1 MSINFQEEITKRNFI
16 ISILGIIVAS
26 IIIRIC
32 FYPFDLPITH
42 DGDNFFSYALDT
54 SILNS
59 LPENYTL
66 PNNGWPLFLSL
77 FFKIFQFDSALGY
90 MSIQRILSIMLSVG
104 TIIPMY
110 FLCRRFF
117 SPLLSLIGGVL
128 FGFSPQIIQNS
139 LLGITEPLY
148 IFLITVSISLFLSKK
163 PKMIYCSF
171 WIIALAS
178 IVRYEGIVL
187 VIPFSIMFFFK
198 FQNKKAQIPK
208 YIIVITI
215 FILILLPIA
224 YIRNETIDNDGFSNV
239 IKGPQYIINASS
251 SDTGE
256 NYYKNIF
263 DFLEHGIVGL
273 VKYLGWS
280 SIPYFLILIPFGII
294 CLFKNINHNKKTI
307 VLISIFL
314 LLPAF
319 YAYSR
324 EFQEMKYV
332 LVMFPIFSFLSL
344 YLIQF
349 FIKKIKQPKKI
360 FVIVLGAV
368 LCSSVLWVNYQ
379 LPDYDYERESL
390 DIAHYIF
397 ENTDGINH
405 YYPEAKYL
413 IFAKYELDQSKYH
426 FESNSFPTFSNEYSS
441 TNIIWDRD
449 RYSNEVLTFNS
460 TKEYI
465 EFGQSQ
471 NLTHIVTNGDNAE
484 PKILNDV
491 FFNEKE
497 YPYLEKV
504 FDSSEN
510 NFKKINVKIFKI
522 DYKLFGDYYKNDQG

>member
-1 MSINFQEEITKRNFI
+1 MSHNMQELKIKNNHI
-16 ISILGIIVAS
+16 ALILISIVISTIL
-26 IIIRIC
+26 IRVY

-90 MSIQRILSIMLSVG
+90 MDLQRILSITISVG

-117 SPLLSLIGGVL
+117 SPLLSLIGGAL

-139 LLGITEPLY
+139 LLGVTEPLY
-148 IFLITVSISLFLSKK
+148 IFLVTVSISLFLSKK
-163 PKMIYCSF
+163 PKMVYCSF

-224 YIRNETIDNDGFSNV
+224 HIRNETIDNDGFSNV
-239 IKGPQYIINASS
+239 IKGPQYIIKASS

-294 CLFKNINHNKKTI
+294 CLFRNIDHNKKTI
-307 VLISIFL
+307 ILISIFL

-360 FVIVLGAV
+360 FVIVLSAV
-368 LCSSVLWVNYQ
+368 LCSSILWVNYQ

-441 TNIIWDRD
+441 TNIIWDNVKNSD
-449 RYSNEVLTFNS
+449 EVYVFN
-460 TKEYI
+460 TVEEYI
-465 EFGQSQ
+465 KFGKSQ
-471 NLTHIVTNGDNAE
+471 DLTHIVTNGHNAE
-484 PKILNDV
+484 PEILNKI
-491 FFNEKE
+491 FFNQDD
-497 YPYLEKV
+497 YPYLEKT
-504 FDSSEN
+504 FDSFEN
-510 NFKKINVKIFKI
+510 NFEEVHIKIFKI
-522 DYKLFGDYYKNDQG
+522 NFKLFDKYDG